1 MVCVLKDLKIK
12 CDKKVKYMLS
22 RKVSIDSNKTTS
34 AVDKTC
40 KVISERRRVIE
51 QARAV
56 NVRRIQ
62 QEVQRIAQ
70 REIDFT
76 QRLLSE
82 YSPVKL
88 SFNQDAWN
96 RLQDFMPI
104 RVDFGQEEEAKTTP
118 SARSVEDAPSGDIPE
133 APSA

>member
-1 MVCVLKDLKIK
+1 
-12 CDKKVKYMLS
+12 MLS

-51 QARAV
+51 QARSV

-104 RVDFGQEEEAKTTP
+104 RIDFSQDEDSSKNAQSAAQP
-118 SARSVEDAPSGDIPE
+118 STVRSVDESSSVPPSDVPE